1 MKPIRPNPTLS
12 DDLISEILVRVPVK
26 SLIQFQLVSKTWLS
40 LIKDPVFVKA
50 QLRRAIRSGSDE
62 TLMLVRYSCSTST
75 ESAKLKLSLFDVDS
89 RQIVSETR
97 YPYSQGES
105 RSVPRLTLVGSANG
119 IVCLVL
125 FETSHLINRFF
136 LWNPATRQSLIVV
149 PGRGLSKPRALGFG
163 YDPVDE
169 DYKIVRVV
177 SGPCLP
183 AEVFSANRNVWRE
196 VPDPID
202 SPDDFLSG
210 HFNVCVNGFLCG
222 IDKGVG
228 MMVFDLNKE
237 VMNCAIKLPVVAA
250 GGVGVVGDNDDD
262 YDEEYYDAQP
272 ETHIIELDKSIAV
285 ITLWADALNGDR
297 TGGRLNKKIN
307 MWMLDDDACLKGGGV
322 EASWTIMFSID
333 LAMPAVLYNGY
344 FSNGELLLLIR
355 NHDDRMWISCDA
367 DKKEAKIAR
376 VEMADHLYTHR
387 LARYTESL
395 VSLPGFK
402 QIKDWN
408 GRDDDDN

>member
-1 MKPIRPNPTLS
+1 M
-12 DDLISEILVRVPVK
+12 
-26 SLIQFQLVSKTWLS
+26 
-40 LIKDPVFVKA
+40 
-50 QLRRAIRSGSDE
+50 
-62 TLMLVRYSCSTST
+62 
-75 ESAKLKLSLFDVDS
+75 
-89 RQIVSETR
+89 
-97 YPYSQGES
+97 
-105 RSVPRLTLVGSANG
+105 
-119 IVCLVL
+119 
-125 FETSHLINRFF
+125 
-136 LWNPATRQSLIVV
+136 
-149 PGRGLSKPRALGFG
+149 
-163 YDPVDE
+163 
-169 DYKIVRVV
+169 
-177 SGPCLP
+177 
-183 AEVFSANRNVWRE
+183 
-196 VPDPID
+196 
-202 SPDDFLSG
+202 
-210 HFNVCVNGFLCG
+210 CVNGFLCG

-408 GRDDDDN
+408 GGDDDN